1 MQNMGGGKMGRLDK
15 EAIGDRMLLI
25 MQCLWEAGRD
35 ETVAEITEQL
45 NKKCGMNLSR
55 SGIYS
60 MLRMLVE
67 KGYLEELPKKPRE
80 QFYFRTLISEE
91 EYRMREI
98 KRLNSS
104 AFRGSASA
112 LFATFIKSGISQE
125 ELNEIK
131 EILNKN
137 NG

>member
-1 MQNMGGGKMGRLDK
+1 MGRLDK
-15 EAIGDRMLLI
+15 EAIGDRMMLI

-45 NKKCGMNLSR
+45 NKKCGSNLSR
-55 SGIYS
+55 SGMYS
-60 MLRMLVE
+60 MLRLLVE

-80 QFYFRTLISEE
+80 QVCFRVLVSEE
-91 EYRMREI
+91 EYRVREI

-104 AFRGSASA
+104 VFRGSASA
-112 LFATFIKSGISQE
+112 LFATFLKSGISQE